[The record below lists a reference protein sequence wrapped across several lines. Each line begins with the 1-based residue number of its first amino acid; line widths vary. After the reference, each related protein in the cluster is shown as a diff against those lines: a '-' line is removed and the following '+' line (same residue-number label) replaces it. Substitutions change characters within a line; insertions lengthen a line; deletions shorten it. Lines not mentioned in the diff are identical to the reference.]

1 MTDHFFRGEGGE
13 KEAGHQFSVIA
24 ESPPASFSPPSQKQ
38 QHTVIASPHPIFWA
52 QCEDDRKYLH
62 IMKLLNT
69 FLHLLKFQIFTKSV
83 IGRRNDEAIC

>member
-1 MTDHFFRGEGGE
+1 MTDLFFGGEGGE

-24 ESPPASFSPPSQKQ
+24 ESPPTSFSPPSQKQ
-38 QHTVIASPHPIFWA
+38 QHTVIASEDPKIWP

-62 IMKLLNT
+62 IMKLLNI
-69 FLHLLKFQIFTKSV
+69 FLYLLNFQIFTKSV